1 MKYLDFNIKLLTLAT
16 LLIFISCKPINSSV
30 DKNSDKKKEKI
41 GTATSNLPDR
51 NYGSK
56 LVYSRDTRSP
66 RDTNFST
73 SSVEIDSSASTV
85 TMVQVPVEHNGVA
98 EIRRMFR
105 ITDRL
110 NKTISASHYQTVF
123 RYTSANGKNLILQN
137 TSNGRVDTQNQTIT
151 DSTRDPDVE
160 YTYNIRIE
168 NISDSTINLRF
179 VEGQEIIDDDVLGG
193 FFTR

>member
-30 DKNSDKKKEKI
+30 DKNSDKKKEKT

-85 TMVQVPVEHNGVA
+85 TMVQVPLETYEVT
-98 EIRRMFR
+98 EIRRMYR

-110 NKTISASHYQTVF
+110 NKTTSASYYQTVF
-123 RYTSANGKNLILQN
+123 RYTSANAKALILKN
-137 TSNGRVDTQNQTIT
+137 TSNARVDTQNQTIT
-151 DSTRDPDVE
+151 SKERDMEGYVF
-160 YTYNIRIE
+160 NIRIE

>member
-30 DKNSDKKKEKI
+30 DKNSDKKKEKT

-85 TMVQVPVEHNGVA
+85 TVVQVPLETNEVT
-98 EIRRMFR
+98 EIRRMYR

-110 NKTISASHYQTVF
+110 NKTTSARYYQTVF
-123 RYTSANGKNLILQN
+123 RYTSANAKALILKN
-137 TSNGRVDTQNQTIT
+137 TSNARVDTQNQTIT
-151 DSTRDPDVE
+151 SKERDMEGYVF
-160 YTYNIRIE
+160 NIRIE